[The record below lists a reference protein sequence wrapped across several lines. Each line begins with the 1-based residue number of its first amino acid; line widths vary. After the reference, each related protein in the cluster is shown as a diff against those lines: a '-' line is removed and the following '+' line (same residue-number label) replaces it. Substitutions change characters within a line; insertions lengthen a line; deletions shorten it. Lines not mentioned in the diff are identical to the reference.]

1 MLVLLADSH
10 ASPATDDD
18 ATAHLHGRTATAV
31 AEADRV
37 CHAGDHATRAALA
50 GLRATAGGPVG
61 AVHGNADETSL
72 RESLPAVRVD
82 TYAGALVLTTHTH
95 EAGTTGLATLGRA
108 RGADLVVFGHSH
120 RPTVTGDAPTLCNP
134 GSHAAPRGGPATHA
148 ELSPTDG
155 GLAGEIR
162 TVDGETIERFDVPVD
177 REEGARS
184 A

>member
-1 MLVLLADSH
+1 VLVLLADSH
-10 ASPATDDD
+10 AGPTDD
-18 ATAHLHGRTATAV
+18 ATAHLRGRTATAV

-37 CHAGDHATRAALA
+37 CHAGDHATRAALD
-50 GLRATAGGPVG
+50 GLRAAAGGPVG
-61 AVHGNADETSL
+61 AVHGNADETAL

-82 TYAGALVLTTHTH
+82 TYAGALVVTTHTH
-95 EAGTTGLATLGRA
+95 EAGATGLATLGRS

-120 RPTVTGDAPTLCNP
+120 RPTVAGDAPTLCNP

-148 ELSPTDG
+148 ELRPTDA

-162 TVDGETIERFDVPVD
+162 TVDGETIERFDVATD